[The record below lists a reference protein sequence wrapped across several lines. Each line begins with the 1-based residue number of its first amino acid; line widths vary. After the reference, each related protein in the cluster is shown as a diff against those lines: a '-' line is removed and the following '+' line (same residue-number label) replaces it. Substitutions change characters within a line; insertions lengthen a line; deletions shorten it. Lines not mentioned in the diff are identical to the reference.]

1 MARSWERLELKLK
14 TADLI
19 GCDRRGTNRDDGFH
33 RDYRREVEA
42 ALLRVV
48 KIMRKSVDGLTRA
61 GI

>member
-1 MARSWERLELKLK
+1 MARSWEHLELKLK

>member
-19 GCDRRGTNRDDGFH
+19 GRDRRGTNRDDGFH

-48 KIMRKSVDGLTRA
+48 KIMRESVDRLTRA

>member
-1 MARSWERLELKLK
+1 MVRSWERLELKLK

-33 RDYRREVEA
+33 RSYRREVEA

-48 KIMRKSVDGLTRA
+48 RIMRGAADELTRA
-61 GI
+61 VI

>member
-1 MARSWERLELKLK
+1 MADRWARLDLKLK

-19 GCDRRGTNRDDGFH
+19 GRDRRGTDRDDGFH
-33 RDYRREVEA
+33 RHYRREIEA

-48 KIMRKSVDGLTRA
+48 KSMRESVDRLTRA